1 LRLIGFEELH
11 QFSRVE
17 EIEEMID
24 EFEVISIV
32 SMKKISQLLDIIFP
46 WSSLAQ
52 SRDVHE
58 DVDGLL
64 DLEIDHTDINRFV
77 IFLKERSIAV
87 SFFFG
92 FVLLRD
98 LFVLSLLID

>member
-1 LRLIGFEELH
+1 LY

-32 SMKKISQLLDIIFP
+32 SMKKISQLFDIVFP
-46 WSSLAQ
+46 WFSLAQ

-58 DVDGLL
+58 DIDGFL

-77 IFLKERSIAV
+77 IFLKGRSIAV

-92 FVLLRD
+92 FVLLILFRD